1 MSKDRRK
8 DMEELAEEFE
18 ISPEEFEEMMESVE
32 QFQEDFLRH
41 LAGTDRYD
49 VLPTTTESGVPLT
62 KEQYKLAKT
71 ECSRLGIRLLYV
83 VDMGKDTLIINP
95 HNMKIGI
102 INEEVH

>member
-1 MSKDRRK
+1 MSKDRSK
-8 DMEELAEEFE
+8 DLEELAEEFE

-32 QFQEDFLRH
+32 EFQENFLRH

-49 VLPTTTESGVPLT
+49 VLPTVTESGMPLT
-62 KEQYKLAKT
+62 KEQYKLAKQ

-83 VDMGKDTLIINP
+83 VDLGKDTLVINA
-95 HNMKIGI
+95 HDMKIGL